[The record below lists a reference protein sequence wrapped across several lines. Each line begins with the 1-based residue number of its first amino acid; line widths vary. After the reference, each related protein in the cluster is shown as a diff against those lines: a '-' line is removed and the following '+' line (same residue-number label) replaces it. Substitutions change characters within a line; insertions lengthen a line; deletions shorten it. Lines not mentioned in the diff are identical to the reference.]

1 MPQNVR
7 LVQNLRPRLLVL
19 TLLAGVA
26 ATAIAPGPLRAADPP
41 AAGTPGVPMTL
52 GGPFGRI
59 ALDTDWTVASDPNDG
74 GLASGWQKGGFDG
87 NVVTVPYVPNA
98 DRITGA
104 AGVLSHRGSIA
115 WYRRTVQVDQT
126 GAYAIAFGSVN
137 HKATVWVDGRKV
149 ASHTG
154 EFLPFE
160 ARTQLTAG
168 RQHTIVVRAD
178 WRDPEKMKNQGW
190 HRAWFNF
197 GGINREVTLRRLGA
211 SEVKAPYVVTRLQ
224 SNGSAKVT
232 VSAAITNRSVTR
244 GIQLSGV
251 LRREGQ
257 EVKLDFPKT
266 TVPRSGTRRASVT
279 VTIDDPALWA
289 PGSPNLYD
297 LTLGVAGES
306 AYQTRTGL
314 RQMSQ
319 RRGQLYL
326 NGKRIQLRGASIH
339 EDAPGYGTG
348 LHAPQMDSL
357 IDDLKAIGANAT
369 RAQHPL
375 APALLERLDAAGIM
389 VWQGIGPV
397 DSPGSWT
404 NRSAAQQRNIR
415 ERVQTTL
422 DEQQTHPST
431 IVWNLVNEIAKN
443 GNSHG
448 QIPYIRETSRKL
460 KRLDPDRLVALD
472 VWGTPRKLCRPNT
485 LGIVALGV
493 WQTKPKSCRQ
503 PNGQPG
509 REVWDSRLPQR
520 MGPVYQYVDAI
531 GITNYEGWYSEP
543 GAPMPYLARRIKAY
557 TDKATKIYAGKAIV
571 VTEFGA
577 EANGE
582 NSTSRPGG
590 YDYQA
595 NLIKTTIAAY
605 AANPKIQGTLIWN
618 LRDFGVAPT
627 FLGGSIRNVY
637 KGPLR
642 LVRGLNQKGLFTYDG
657 NPKPSV
663 AVTKAALAAAGERAG
678 H

>member
-1 MPQNVR
+1 MPSFARSAHPAALR
-7 LVQNLRPRLLVL
+7 LVAL
-19 TLLAGVA
+19 TAAVG
-26 ATAIAPGPLRAADPP
+26 ATAAIALPGAIRAADPP
-41 AAGTPGVPMTL
+41 AGDLSVPMTL
-52 GGPFGRI
+52 GGPFGRVAI
-59 ALDTDWTVASDPNDG
+59 ASDWTVANDPNDR
-74 GLASGWQKGGFDG
+74 GLARGWAKGGFSG
-87 NVVTVPYVPNA
+87 STVTLPYVPNA

-137 HKATVWVDGRKV
+137 HRATVWVDGRKIT
-149 ASHTG
+149 SHTG

-197 GGINREVTLRRLGA
+197 GGINREVTLRRLGP
-211 SEVKAPYVVTRLQ
+211 SEVKAPYLTTRLQ
-224 SNGSAKVT
+224 SGGGSARVT

-244 GIQLSGV
+244 DIQLAGV
-251 LRREGQ
+251 LRRDGQ
-257 EVKLDFPKT
+257 EVELDFPKT
-266 TVPRSGTRRASVT
+266 SVPRSGTRRVSVT
-279 VTIDDPALWA
+279 VTVKDPALWA

-297 LTLGVAGES
+297 LTLGIAGES

-314 RQMSQ
+314 RQMTQ
-319 RRGQLYL
+319 RNGQLYL
-326 NGKRIQLRGASIH
+326 NGKPIQLRGASIH

-348 LHAPQMDSL
+348 LRTAQMDSL

-375 APALLERLDAAGIM
+375 APALLERLDAAGIL

-404 NRSAAQQRNIR
+404 NRTPRQVQSAKD
-415 ERVQTTL
+415 RVQTTL

-431 IVWNLVNEIAKN
+431 VVWNLVNEIAKN
-443 GNSHG
+443 GNRNG

-460 KRLDPDRLVALD
+460 KQLDPNRLVALD
-472 VWGTPRKLCRPNT
+472 LWGTPKQLCRRSTVGAVVLNVRRGP
-485 LGIVALGV
+485 AL
-493 WQTKPKSCRQ
+493 SC
-503 PNGQPG
+503 PAGQ
-509 REVWDSRLPQR
+509 RAVWDTRLPDR
-520 MGPVYQYVDAI
+520 MGPVYQYVDAV

-543 GAPMPYLARRIKAY
+543 GAPMSYIARRIKAY
-557 TDKATKIYAGKAIV
+557 TALAARIYRGKALV

-582 NSTSRPGG
+582 NASAKPGG
-590 YDYQA
+590 YGYQS
-595 NLIKTTIAAY
+595 NLIKTTIDAY
-605 AANPKIQGTLIWN
+605 SSNPRIQGTLIWN

-657 NPKPSV
+657 RPKPSV
-663 AVTKAALAAAGERAG
+663 AVTKAALAAAAERAG